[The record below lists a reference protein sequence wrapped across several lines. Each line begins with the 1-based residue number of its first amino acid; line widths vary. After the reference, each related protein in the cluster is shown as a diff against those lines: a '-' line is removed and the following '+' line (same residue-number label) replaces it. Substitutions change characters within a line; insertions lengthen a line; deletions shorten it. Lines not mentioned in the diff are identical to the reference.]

1 MITATAPIHDDLE
14 ALGGDSQYLTFR
26 LGEQEYAIGILK
38 VQEIRVWDRVTP
50 IPNSPRHV
58 KGVLNLRGT
67 IVPIID
73 LRLRFG
79 LDESEYNELTVIVV
93 VNVRGRLAGLV
104 VDAVQD
110 VIDVPPDRHCA
121 APDYEGREGRE
132 FILGLA
138 QKDEQLLV
146 LLDIDKL
153 VNPEAII
160 GATPEALGS

>member
-1 MITATAPIHDDLE
+1 MSTATAPMRDDPE
-14 ALGGDSQYLTFR
+14 SLGGDDQYLTFR
-26 LGEQEYAIGILK
+26 LGDQEYAIGILK

-50 IPNSPRHV
+50 IPNSPAHV

-67 IVPIID
+67 IVPIFD

-79 LDESEYNELTVIVV
+79 LEEREYSEFTVIVV

-104 VDAVQD
+104 VDSVQD
-110 VIDVPPDRHCA
+110 VIDVPHDRHCA

-132 FILGLA
+132 FIRGLA
-138 QKDEQLLV
+138 QKDDQLLV

-153 VNPEAII
+153 VNPDAIT
-160 GATPEALGS
+160 GALPETPGS